1 MRYVLRADASQS
13 MGAGHVM
20 RSSAIAEE
28 LIRRG
33 EDVTFVGQ
41 ISDLNWVKER
51 VASLG
56 FTHVYSDSS
65 EFISN
70 SRSDVLILDSYEI
83 HEKDPFIAQQNWCHI
98 IAVVD
103 DITPGY
109 SCTLRV
115 HPGLDS
121 DWTGNSK
128 TPILSGPRYI
138 PFRSS
143 LANNMYFANQEIHK
157 LKIAVVA
164 GGSDSFNLV
173 YAITEILKTFPD
185 EFEVVLFS
193 NSNFNS
199 TLDSRFRCFKLGQE
213 FDELTKDVD
222 LILTTASTTS
232 LESLA
237 RGLCVGIACAVDNQ
251 QQYYKI
257 LGELNVASQF
267 GFRSSENK
275 WILDKQ
281 KIYSL
286 LTSSKLRE
294 NLKLNAKG
302 LIDFKGAKRI
312 VDAITAL

>member
-1 MRYVLRADASQS
+1 
-13 MGAGHVM
+13 M

-28 LIRRG
+28 LICRG

-41 ISDLNWVKER
+41 IYDLNWVKER

-56 FTHVYSDSS
+56 FTRVYSDPS
-65 EFISN
+65 EFTSN
-70 SRSDVLILDSYEI
+70 PSSDVLILDSYEI
-83 HEKDPFIAQQNWCHI
+83 RRSDPFIAQQNWCHI

-103 DITPGY
+103 DITPNY

-128 TPILSGPRYI
+128 TRILAGPRYI

-143 LANNMYFANQEIHK
+143 LANNIYFANQEIHK

-164 GGSDSFNLV
+164 GGSDPFNLV
-173 YAITEILKTFPD
+173 YEITKILKTFPD
-185 EFEVVLFS
+185 DFEVVLFS
-193 NSNFNS
+193 NSN
-199 TLDSRFRCFKLGQE
+199 LDSNLDPRFRYFELGQE
-213 FDELTKDVD
+213 FDEITKDVD
-222 LILTTASTTS
+222 LVLTTASTTS
-232 LESLA
+232 LEFLA

-251 QQYYKI
+251 KQYYKI
-257 LGELNVASQF
+257 LGELGVASQF
-267 GFRSSENK
+267 GFRNSENK

-286 LTSSKLRE
+286 ITSNELRE
-294 NLKLNAKG
+294 NFKLNAKG

-312 VDAITAL
+312 VDVITNL